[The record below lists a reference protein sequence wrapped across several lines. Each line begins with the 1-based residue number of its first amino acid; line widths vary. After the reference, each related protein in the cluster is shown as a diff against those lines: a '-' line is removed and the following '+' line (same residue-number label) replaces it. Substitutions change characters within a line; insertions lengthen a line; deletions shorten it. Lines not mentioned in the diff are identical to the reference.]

1 MGESLSGK
9 AERGPSGIVR
19 MALLLLAL
27 SGCAHQAARS
37 ADEVPRIAVVTAYE
51 PELQALLPDMQ
62 VQATKILNGRT
73 FYLGT
78 LGGKPVVLFQSG
90 ISTVNAAMTV
100 QLALSHFQ
108 VSHIVVSGIA
118 GGVNPG
124 LHVGDVVIPRQWA
137 NYQEQAFAREKAPD
151 SWEVLPFHTQELGH
165 YGMMFPQH
173 TRVVRKDG
181 PPDLA
186 EKRFWF
192 DVDPHLLSVA
202 SGLGH
207 RVTLEKCN
215 ASQVCLQNTPRL
227 KVGGR
232 GVSGS
237 TFVDNA
243 AYRAWVW
250 DNFQDG
256 SSGGVDALDME
267 TSAVA
272 TVAYANGVPFIA
284 FRSLSDLAGGGP
296 GSNEV
301 AAFFGLAASNSA
313 RVVRSFLE
321 AL

>member
-1 MGESLSGK
+1 MSDSLSRK
-9 AERGPSGIVR
+9 DERWPSGIVR

-108 VSHIVVSGIA
+108 VSHVVVSGIA

-124 LHVGDVVIPRQWA
+124 LHVGDVVVPRQWA
-137 NYQEQAFAREKAPD
+137 NYQEQAFAREKTPD
-151 SWEVLPFHTQELGH
+151 SWELLPFHTRELGH
-165 YGMMFPQH
+165 YGMMFPQY

-181 PPDLA
+181 PPDQA
-186 EKRFWF
+186 EQRFWF

-202 SGLGH
+202 SGLES

-215 ASQVCLQNTPRL
+215 GSQFEFRSFERVEKRAVGERRAHAQQRL
-227 KVGGR
+227 SGRSAETRGR
-232 GVSGS
+232 GPLS
-237 TFVDNA
+237 A
-243 AYRAWVW
+243 QP
-250 DNFQDG
+250 QDPIG
-256 SSGGVDALDME
+256 Q
-267 TSAVA
+267 
-272 TVAYANGVPFIA
+272 
-284 FRSLSDLAGGGP
+284 
-296 GSNEV
+296 
-301 AAFFGLAASNSA
+301 
-313 RVVRSFLE
+313 
-321 AL
+321 